1 MTPELVLYDHP
12 DSTNALKVRLL
23 LAELGLGA
31 RRVEIPLRGERPPG
45 YAELHPFGLV
55 PTLVDEEVVVTES
68 NTALRYLAERS
79 GRPDLRGADPR
90 ERARIDT
97 MLDSLSLEVR
107 PVLWAVEELVLY
119 DAKVGEDESA
129 GRVTALET
137 ALAAYDRLLHPDGPH
152 ADGRTFTIADCAI
165 AGRLLHL
172 DALPVDRAVAPR
184 LRRALQAARARPA
197 LARSTARRG
206 ASDA

>member
-12 DSTNALKVRLL
+12 DSSNALKVRLL
-23 LAELGLGA
+23 LAELGLDA

-45 YAELHPFGLV
+45 YADLHPFGLV
-55 PTLVDEEVVVTES
+55 PTLVDGEVVVTES
-68 NTALRYLAERS
+68 NTALRYLAERA
-79 GRPDLRGADPR
+79 GRADLRGPDPR

-97 MLDSLSLEVR
+97 LLDSLSLEVR

-119 DAKVGEDESA
+119 GAQVGKDERA
-129 GRVTALET
+129 ARVSALET

-152 ADGRTFTIADCAI
+152 AAGPAFTIADCAI

-172 DALPVDRAVAPR
+172 DALPLDGAVAPR
-184 LRRALQAARARPA
+184 VRRALRAARGR
-197 LARSTARRG
+197 
-206 ASDA
+206 ASFAEAAS